1 LAGAAETAGHA
12 AEHHGPMAQFEI
24 KRLIPLELFG
34 YDISFTNASLFMVL
48 ALVLISGFLIF
59 AISGRSLVPG
69 RLQSIAEG
77 AYEFVANIVRE
88 NLGKEGMRYFPWV
101 FTIFIFILTLNMIG
115 MIPGS
120 FTVTSHII
128 VTFALAAMVWIVATL
143 IGFGRHGVGYLKLFV
158 PDGVPL
164 WLMPLIVP
172 IEIVSYLIRPISLS
186 VRLFANMMA
195 GHTMLKVFA
204 SFAVSLPFIAKAAPV
219 LFTAAFTGLEF
230 LVAFLQAFIFTVLTC
245 IYLNDAVNMHHH

>member
-1 LAGAAETAGHA
+1 
-12 AEHHGPMAQFEI
+12 MAQFEI
-24 KRLIPLELFG
+24 KRIVPLELFG
-34 YDISFTNASLFMVL
+34 YDISFTNSALFMVV
-48 ALVLISGFLIF
+48 AVVVVSAFLIF

-69 RLQSIAEG
+69 RLQSIAESV
-77 AYEFVANIVRE
+77 YEFVANIVRE

-101 FTIFIFILTLNMIG
+101 FTIFIFILALNMIG
-115 MIPGS
+115 MIPGT

-143 IGFGRHGVGYLKLFV
+143 IGFARHGVGYLKLFV
-158 PDGVPL
+158 PAGVPI

-172 IEIVSYLIRPISLS
+172 IEVVSYLIRPISLS

-204 SFAVSLPFIAKAAPV
+204 SFAVSLPVFAKLFPV

-245 IYLNDAVNMHHH
+245 IYLNDAVHMHDH

>member
-1 LAGAAETAGHA
+1 
-12 AEHHGPMAQFEI
+12 MAQFEI

-34 YDISFTNASLFMVL
+34 YDISFTNSSLFMVL
-48 ALVLISGFLIF
+48 AVVLISGFLIF
-59 AISGRSLVPG
+59 AMNGRSLVPG
-69 RLQSIAEG
+69 RIQSVAESL
-77 AYEFVANIVRE
+77 YEFIAGIVRE
-88 NLGKEGMRYFPWV
+88 NLGQEGMRYFPWV
-101 FTIFIFILTLNMIG
+101 FSIFVFILTLNMLG
-115 MIPGS
+115 MIPGN

-128 VTFALAAMVWIVATL
+128 VTFALAAMVWLTVTL
-143 IGFGRHGVGYLKLFV
+143 IGFARHGVGYLKLFV

-172 IEIVSYLIRPISLS
+172 IELVSYLIRPVSLS

-204 SFAVSLPFIAKAAPV
+204 SFAVSLPFFAKAFPV

-245 IYLNDAVNMHHH
+245 IYLNDAVNMHH

>member
-1 LAGAAETAGHA
+1 MVSLVVAGAAD
-12 AEHHGPMAQFEI
+12 PMAQFQI
-24 KRLIPLELFG
+24 KRLIPLEIFG
-34 YDISFTNASLFMVL
+34 HDVSFTNSSLFMVL
-48 ALVLISGFLIF
+48 ALVLISGFMIF
-59 AISGRSLVPG
+59 AMTARALVPG
-69 RLQSIAEG
+69 RIQSIAESL
-77 AYEFVANIVRE
+77 YEFVDGIVRE
-88 NLGKEGMRYFPWV
+88 NLGEEGKKYFPWV
-101 FTIFIFILTLNMIG
+101 FSIFVFILALNMLG

-128 VTFALAAMVWIVATL
+128 VTFALAAMVWLIVTM
-143 IGFGRHGVGYLKLFV
+143 IGFARHGLGYLKLFV

-172 IEIVSYLIRPISLS
+172 IEMVSYLIRPISLS

-204 SFAVSLPFIAKAAPV
+204 GFAVSLPVFAKAFPV